1 MVRGLVRLAMFGACA
16 LVLAAPAGARD
27 GGLEGTRIGL
37 LPPGRVQTA
46 PASAESYI
54 RHCWVLTRAEWAALR
69 GNQPLFLDDEL
80 WTFEAEANGTPL
92 ALTRSFH
99 YGVGADGTTEGML
112 KCWFV
117 SFPAG
122 TFAAGETVV
131 FTGRFVSDT
140 DYDGTAESVF
150 EVNRTVVFT

>member
-1 MVRGLVRLAMFGACA
+1 MGRGLVRLGVLVACT

-27 GGLEGTRIGL
+27 GGLEGTRISL
-37 LPPGRVQTA
+37 LPPGGVQTVS
-46 PASAESYI
+46 ASAESYI
-54 RHCWVLTRAEWAALR
+54 RHCWVQTRDEWTALR
-69 GNQPLFLDDEL
+69 GNQRLFLDDEL
-80 WTFEAEANGTPL
+80 WYFEAEANGTPL

-99 YGVGADGTTEGML
+99 YDAPPGATIAGMH

-122 TFAAGETVV
+122 TFAAGQTVV
-131 FTGRFVSDT
+131 FTGRFVSDQ

-150 EVNRTVVFT
+150 EVNRTVFFT